1 MKISNTINLQSSII
15 SQNNR
20 KNTRGMMQPDKNR
33 ITESP
38 VRVSI
43 SQEGLERSS
52 IQQNGQETYESMMQR
67 REMLKKT
74 RVMSYGY
81 DLSMKAVEL
90 NDAASENG
98 AKTLSVTDRAN
109 GYISAYASMYDEI
122 VRGYENGTRE
132 IYVED
137 EFGMHRLTKEE
148 ELKALEE
155 AYKREV
161 DDFVTME
168 KANEQAYAIVSQE
181 MIKIASVSARSGVAV
196 SEANDSKAMEQHK
209 VPENLNGKMLSAAD
223 IFKQNYA
230 AFNPDTDSLSQIL
243 SRVKISGVVALGA
256 EPPDHLAD
264 DLAAVDVF
272 LQAPVGGLFASGQRR
287 VAVARFK

>member
-1 MKISNTINLQSSII
+1 MNISSTINLQSPLI
-15 SQNNR
+15 SQNQN
-20 KNTRGMMQPDKNR
+20 KNQKNMMQPKMNR

-38 VRVSI
+38 VKVSI
-43 SQEGLERSS
+43 SNEGLERSS
-52 IQQNGQETYESMMQR
+52 SLQQNKEETYESMMQR

-90 NDAASENG
+90 NEAASENG
-98 AKTLSVTDRAN
+98 TKALSVADRAN

-161 DDFVTME
+161 DDFVAME
-168 KANEQAYAIVSQE
+168 KANEQAYAIVTE
-181 MIKIASVSARSGVAV
+181 AVKKIASIKSGSGASV
-196 SEANDSKAMEQHK
+196 SETDNSKAMEQHK

-243 SRVKISGVVALGA
+243 SRVKIS
-256 EPPDHLAD
+256 
-264 DLAAVDVF
+264 
-272 LQAPVGGLFASGQRR
+272 
-287 VAVARFK
+287 

>member
-1 MKISNTINLQSSII
+1 MNISSTINLQSPLI
-15 SQNNR
+15 SQNQN
-20 KNTRGMMQPDKNR
+20 KNQKNMMQPKMNR

-38 VRVSI
+38 VKVSI
-43 SQEGLERSS
+43 SNEGLERSS
-52 IQQNGQETYESMMQR
+52 SLQQNKEETYESMMQR

-81 DLSMKAVEL
+81 DLSMKAVEF

-122 VRGYENGTRE
+122 VKGYENGTRE

-230 AFNPDTDSLSQIL
+230 AFNPDTDNLSQVL
-243 SRVKISGVVALGA
+243 SRVKIS
-256 EPPDHLAD
+256 
-264 DLAAVDVF
+264 
-272 LQAPVGGLFASGQRR
+272 
-287 VAVARFK
+287 

>member
-1 MKISNTINLQSSII
+1 MNISSTINLQSPLI
-15 SQNNR
+15 SQNQN
-20 KNTRGMMQPDKNR
+20 KNQKNMMQPKMNR

-38 VRVSI
+38 VKISI
-43 SQEGLERSS
+43 SNEGLERSS
-52 IQQNGQETYESMMQR
+52 SLQQNKEETYESMMQR

-81 DLSMKAVEL
+81 DLSMKAVEF

-230 AFNPDTDSLSQIL
+230 AFNPDTDSLSQVL
-243 SRVKISGVVALGA
+243 SRVKIS
-256 EPPDHLAD
+256 
-264 DLAAVDVF
+264 
-272 LQAPVGGLFASGQRR
+272 
-287 VAVARFK
+287 

>member
-1 MKISNTINLQSSII
+1 MNISSTINLQSPLI
-15 SQNNR
+15 SQNQN
-20 KNTRGMMQPDKNR
+20 KNQKNMMQPKMNR

-38 VRVSI
+38 VKVSI
-43 SQEGLERSS
+43 SNEGLERSS
-52 IQQNGQETYESMMQR
+52 SLQQNKEETYESMMQR

-122 VRGYENGTRE
+122 VKGYENGTRE

-230 AFNPDTDSLSQIL
+230 AFNPDTDNLSQVL
-243 SRVKISGVVALGA
+243 SRVKIS
-256 EPPDHLAD
+256 
-264 DLAAVDVF
+264 
-272 LQAPVGGLFASGQRR
+272 
-287 VAVARFK
+287 

>member
-1 MKISNTINLQSSII
+1 MKVANQINNPMLIMSP
-15 SQNNR
+15 NNI
-20 KNTRGMMQPDKNR
+20 KNQKDSAQLNMNR

-38 VRVSI
+38 VKVSI
-43 SQEGLERSS
+43 SNEGLERSS
-52 IQQNGQETYESMMQR
+52 SLQQNKEETYESMMQR

-230 AFNPDTDSLSQIL
+230 AFNPDTDSLSQVL
-243 SRVKISGVVALGA
+243 SRVKIS
-256 EPPDHLAD
+256 
-264 DLAAVDVF
+264 
-272 LQAPVGGLFASGQRR
+272 
-287 VAVARFK
+287 

>member
-1 MKISNTINLQSSII
+1 MNISSTINLQSPLI
-15 SQNNR
+15 SQNQN
-20 KNTRGMMQPDKNR
+20 KNQKNMMQPKMNR

-38 VRVSI
+38 VKVSI
-43 SQEGLERSS
+43 SNEGLERSS
-52 IQQNGQETYESMMQR
+52 SLQQNKEETYESMMQR

-81 DLSMKAVEL
+81 DLSMKAVEF

-122 VRGYENGTRE
+122 VKGYENGTRE

-137 EFGMHRLTKEE
+137 EFGMHRLTEEE

-230 AFNPDTDSLSQIL
+230 AFNPDTDSLSQVL
-243 SRVKISGVVALGA
+243 SRVKIS
-256 EPPDHLAD
+256 
-264 DLAAVDVF
+264 
-272 LQAPVGGLFASGQRR
+272 
-287 VAVARFK
+287 

>member
-1 MKISNTINLQSSII
+1 MNISSTINLQSPLI
-15 SQNNR
+15 SQNQN
-20 KNTRGMMQPDKNR
+20 KNQKNMMQPKMNR

-38 VRVSI
+38 VKVSI
-43 SQEGLERSS
+43 SNEGLERSS
-52 IQQNGQETYESMMQR
+52 SLQQNKEETYESMMQR

-122 VRGYENGTRE
+122 VKGYENGTRE

-137 EFGMHRLTKEE
+137 EFGIHRLTKEE
-148 ELKALEE
+148 ELKALDE

-161 DDFVTME
+161 DDFVAME
-168 KANEQAYAIVSQE
+168 KANEQAYAIVTE
-181 MIKIASVSARSGVAV
+181 AMKKIASIKSRSGVAV
-196 SEANDSKAMEQHK
+196 SETDNSKAMEQHK
-209 VPENLNGKMLSAAD
+209 VPENLKGRMLSAAD

-230 AFNPDTDSLSQIL
+230 AFNPDTDNLSQVL
-243 SRVKISGVVALGA
+243 SRVKIS
-256 EPPDHLAD
+256 
-264 DLAAVDVF
+264 
-272 LQAPVGGLFASGQRR
+272 
-287 VAVARFK
+287 

>member
-1 MKISNTINLQSSII
+1 MNISSTINLQSPLI
-15 SQNNR
+15 SQN
-20 KNTRGMMQPDKNR
+20 KNKNQKNMMQPKMNR

-38 VRVSI
+38 VKISI
-43 SQEGLERSS
+43 SNEGLERSS
-52 IQQNGQETYESMMQR
+52 SLQQNKEETYESMMQR

-81 DLSMKAVEL
+81 DLSMKAVEF

-230 AFNPDTDSLSQIL
+230 AFNPDTDSLSQVL
-243 SRVKISGVVALGA
+243 SRVKIS
-256 EPPDHLAD
+256 
-264 DLAAVDVF
+264 
-272 LQAPVGGLFASGQRR
+272 
-287 VAVARFK
+287 

>member
-1 MKISNTINLQSSII
+1 MNISSTINLQSPLI
-15 SQNNR
+15 SQNQN
-20 KNTRGMMQPDKNR
+20 KNQKNMMQPKMNR

-38 VRVSI
+38 VKISI
-43 SQEGLERSS
+43 SNEGLERSS
-52 IQQNGQETYESMMQR
+52 SLQQNKEETYESMMQR

-81 DLSMKAVEL
+81 DLSMKAVEF

-243 SRVKISGVVALGA
+243 SRVKIS
-256 EPPDHLAD
+256 
-264 DLAAVDVF
+264 
-272 LQAPVGGLFASGQRR
+272 
-287 VAVARFK
+287 

>member
-1 MKISNTINLQSSII
+1 MNISSTINLQSPLI
-15 SQNNR
+15 SQNQN
-20 KNTRGMMQPDKNR
+20 KNQKNMIQPKMNR

-38 VRVSI
+38 VKVSI
-43 SQEGLERSS
+43 SNEGLERSS
-52 IQQNGQETYESMMQR
+52 SLQQNKEETYESMMQR

-98 AKTLSVTDRAN
+98 AKTLSVTDKAN

-122 VRGYENGTRE
+122 VKGYENGTRE

-181 MIKIASVSARSGVAV
+181 MINIASVSARSGVAV

-230 AFNPDTDSLSQIL
+230 AFNPDTDSLSQVL
-243 SRVKISGVVALGA
+243 SRVKIS
-256 EPPDHLAD
+256 
-264 DLAAVDVF
+264 
-272 LQAPVGGLFASGQRR
+272 
-287 VAVARFK
+287 

>member
-1 MKISNTINLQSSII
+1 MNISSTINLQSPLI
-15 SQNNR
+15 SQNQN
-20 KNTRGMMQPDKNR
+20 KNQKNMMQPKMNR

-38 VRVSI
+38 VKVSI
-43 SQEGLERSS
+43 SNEGLERSS
-52 IQQNGQETYESMMQR
+52 SLQQNKEETYESMMQR

-81 DLSMKAVEL
+81 DLSMKAVEF

-230 AFNPDTDSLSQIL
+230 AFNPDTDSLSQVL
-243 SRVKISGVVALGA
+243 SRVKIS
-256 EPPDHLAD
+256 
-264 DLAAVDVF
+264 
-272 LQAPVGGLFASGQRR
+272 
-287 VAVARFK
+287 

>member
-1 MKISNTINLQSSII
+1 MNISSTINLQSPLI
-15 SQNNR
+15 SQN
-20 KNTRGMMQPDKNR
+20 KNKNQKNMMQPKMNR

-38 VRVSI
+38 VKVSI
-43 SQEGLERSS
+43 SNEGLERSS
-52 IQQNGQETYESMMQR
+52 SLQQNKEETYESMMQR

-81 DLSMKAVEL
+81 DLSMKAGEL

-230 AFNPDTDSLSQIL
+230 AFNPDTDNLSQVL
-243 SRVKISGVVALGA
+243 SRVKIS
-256 EPPDHLAD
+256 
-264 DLAAVDVF
+264 
-272 LQAPVGGLFASGQRR
+272 
-287 VAVARFK
+287 

>member
-1 MKISNTINLQSSII
+1 MNISSTINLQSPLI
-15 SQNNR
+15 SQNQN
-20 KNTRGMMQPDKNR
+20 KNQKNMIQPKMNR

-38 VRVSI
+38 VKVSI
-43 SQEGLERSS
+43 SNEGLERSS
-52 IQQNGQETYESMMQR
+52 SLQQNKEETYESMMQR

-98 AKTLSVTDRAN
+98 AKTLSVTDKAN

-122 VRGYENGTRE
+122 VKGYENGTRE

-137 EFGMHRLTKEE
+137 EFGIHRLTKEE
-148 ELKALEE
+148 ELKALDE

-161 DDFVTME
+161 DDFVAME
-168 KANEQAYAIVSQE
+168 KANEQAYAIVTE
-181 MIKIASVSARSGVAV
+181 AVKKIASIKSGSGASV
-196 SEANDSKAMEQHK
+196 SETDNSKAMEQHK
-209 VPENLNGKMLSAAD
+209 VPENLKGRMLSAAD

-243 SRVKISGVVALGA
+243 SRVKIS
-256 EPPDHLAD
+256 
-264 DLAAVDVF
+264 
-272 LQAPVGGLFASGQRR
+272 
-287 VAVARFK
+287 

>member
-1 MKISNTINLQSSII
+1 MNISSTINLQSPLI
-15 SQNNR
+15 SQN
-20 KNTRGMMQPDKNR
+20 KNKNQKNMMQPKMNR

-38 VRVSI
+38 VKISI
-43 SQEGLERSS
+43 SNEGLERSS
-52 IQQNGQETYESMMQR
+52 SLQQNKEETYESMMQR

-81 DLSMKAVEL
+81 DLSMKAVEF

-98 AKTLSVTDRAN
+98 TKALSVADRAN

-161 DDFVTME
+161 DDFVAME
-168 KANEQAYAIVSQE
+168 KANEQAYAIVTE
-181 MIKIASVSARSGVAV
+181 AVKKIASIKSGSGASV
-196 SEANDSKAMEQHK
+196 SETDNSKAMEQHK
-209 VPENLNGKMLSAAD
+209 VPENLKGRMLSAAD

-243 SRVKISGVVALGA
+243 SRVKIS
-256 EPPDHLAD
+256 
-264 DLAAVDVF
+264 
-272 LQAPVGGLFASGQRR
+272 
-287 VAVARFK
+287 

>member
-1 MKISNTINLQSSII
+1 MNISSTINLQSPLI
-15 SQNNR
+15 SQN
-20 KNTRGMMQPDKNR
+20 KNKNQKNMMQPKMNR

-38 VRVSI
+38 VKVSI
-43 SQEGLERSS
+43 SNEGLERSS
-52 IQQNGQETYESMMQR
+52 SLQQNKEETYESMMQR

-98 AKTLSVTDRAN
+98 AKTLSVTDKAN

-122 VRGYENGTRE
+122 VKGYENGTRE

-181 MIKIASVSARSGVAV
+181 MINIASVSARSGVAV

-243 SRVKISGVVALGA
+243 SRVKIS
-256 EPPDHLAD
+256 
-264 DLAAVDVF
+264 
-272 LQAPVGGLFASGQRR
+272 
-287 VAVARFK
+287 

>member
-1 MKISNTINLQSSII
+1 MNISSTINLQSPLI
-15 SQNNR
+15 SQNQN
-20 KNTRGMMQPDKNR
+20 KNQKNMMQPKMNR

-38 VRVSI
+38 VKVSI
-43 SQEGLERSS
+43 SNEGLERSS
-52 IQQNGQETYESMMQR
+52 SLQQNKEETYESMMQR

-122 VRGYENGTRE
+122 VKGYENGTRE

-137 EFGMHRLTKEE
+137 EFGIHRLTKEE
-148 ELKALEE
+148 ELKALDE

-161 DDFVTME
+161 DDFVAME
-168 KANEQAYAIVSQE
+168 KANEQAYAIVTE
-181 MIKIASVSARSGVAV
+181 AVKKIASIKSGSGASV
-196 SEANDSKAMEQHK
+196 SETDNSKAMEQHK
-209 VPENLNGKMLSAAD
+209 VPENLKGKMLSAAD

-243 SRVKISGVVALGA
+243 SRVKIS
-256 EPPDHLAD
+256 
-264 DLAAVDVF
+264 
-272 LQAPVGGLFASGQRR
+272 
-287 VAVARFK
+287 

>member
-1 MKISNTINLQSSII
+1 MNISSTINLQSPLI
-15 SQNNR
+15 SQN
-20 KNTRGMMQPDKNR
+20 KNKNQKNMMQPKMNR

-38 VRVSI
+38 VKISI
-43 SQEGLERSS
+43 SNEGLERSS
-52 IQQNGQETYESMMQR
+52 SLQQNKEETYESMMQR

-81 DLSMKAVEL
+81 DLSMKAVEF

-132 IYVED
+132 IYMED
-137 EFGMHRLTKEE
+137 EFGIHRLTKEE
-148 ELKALEE
+148 ELKALDE

-161 DDFVTME
+161 DDFVAME
-168 KANEQAYAIVSQE
+168 KANEQAYAIVTE
-181 MIKIASVSARSGVAV
+181 AVKKIASIKSGSGASV
-196 SEANDSKAMEQHK
+196 SETDNSKAMEQHK
-209 VPENLNGKMLSAAD
+209 VPENLKGRMLSAAD

-243 SRVKISGVVALGA
+243 SRVKIS
-256 EPPDHLAD
+256 
-264 DLAAVDVF
+264 
-272 LQAPVGGLFASGQRR
+272 
-287 VAVARFK
+287 

>member
-1 MKISNTINLQSSII
+1 MNISSTINLQSPLI
-15 SQNNR
+15 SQN
-20 KNTRGMMQPDKNR
+20 KNKNQKNMMQPKMNR

-38 VRVSI
+38 VKVSI
-43 SQEGLERSS
+43 SNEGLERSS
-52 IQQNGQETYESMMQR
+52 SLQQNKEETYESMMQR

-137 EFGMHRLTKEE
+137 EFGIHRLTKEE
-148 ELKALEE
+148 ELKALDE

-161 DDFVTME
+161 DDFVAME
-168 KANEQAYAIVSQE
+168 KANEQAYAIVTE
-181 MIKIASVSARSGVAV
+181 AVKKIASIKSGSGASVN
-196 SEANDSKAMEQHK
+196 ETDNSKAMEQHK
-209 VPENLNGKMLSAAD
+209 VPENLKGKMLSAAD

-243 SRVKISGVVALGA
+243 SRVKIS
-256 EPPDHLAD
+256 
-264 DLAAVDVF
+264 
-272 LQAPVGGLFASGQRR
+272 
-287 VAVARFK
+287 

>member
-1 MKISNTINLQSSII
+1 
-15 SQNNR
+15 
-20 KNTRGMMQPDKNR
+20 MQPDKNR

-161 DDFVTME
+161 DDFVAME

-230 AFNPDTDSLSQIL
+230 AFNPDTDNLSQVL
-243 SRVKISGVVALGA
+243 SRVKIS
-256 EPPDHLAD
+256 
-264 DLAAVDVF
+264 
-272 LQAPVGGLFASGQRR
+272 
-287 VAVARFK
+287 

>member
-1 MKISNTINLQSSII
+1 MNISSKINLQSPLI
-15 SQNNR
+15 SQN
-20 KNTRGMMQPDKNR
+20 KNKNQKIMMQPKTNR
-33 ITESP
+33 ITENP
-38 VRVSI
+38 VKVSI
-43 SQEGLERSS
+43 SNEGLERSS
-52 IQQNGQETYESMMQR
+52 SLQQNKEETYESMMQR

-122 VRGYENGTRE
+122 VKGYENGTRE

-243 SRVKISGVVALGA
+243 SRVKIS
-256 EPPDHLAD
+256 
-264 DLAAVDVF
+264 
-272 LQAPVGGLFASGQRR
+272 
-287 VAVARFK
+287 

>member
-1 MKISNTINLQSSII
+1 MNISSTINLQSPLI
-15 SQNNR
+15 SQNQN
-20 KNTRGMMQPDKNR
+20 KNQKNMMQPKMNR

-38 VRVSI
+38 VKISI
-43 SQEGLERSS
+43 SNEGLERSS
-52 IQQNGQETYESMMQR
+52 SLQQNKEETYESMMQR

-81 DLSMKAVEL
+81 DLSMKAVEF

-122 VRGYENGTRE
+122 VKGYENGTRE

-137 EFGMHRLTKEE
+137 EFGIHRLTKEE
-148 ELKALEE
+148 ELKALDE

-161 DDFVTME
+161 DDFVAME

-243 SRVKISGVVALGA
+243 SRVKIS
-256 EPPDHLAD
+256 
-264 DLAAVDVF
+264 
-272 LQAPVGGLFASGQRR
+272 
-287 VAVARFK
+287 

>member
-1 MKISNTINLQSSII
+1 MNISSTINLQSPLI
-15 SQNNR
+15 SQNQN
-20 KNTRGMMQPDKNR
+20 KNQKNMMQPKMNR

-38 VRVSI
+38 VKVSI
-43 SQEGLERSS
+43 SNEGLERSS
-52 IQQNGQETYESMMQR
+52 SLQQNKEETYESMMQR

-81 DLSMKAVEL
+81 DLSMKAVEF

-122 VRGYENGTRE
+122 VKGYENGTRE

-230 AFNPDTDSLSQIL
+230 AFNPDTDSLSQVL
-243 SRVKISGVVALGA
+243 SRVKIS
-256 EPPDHLAD
+256 
-264 DLAAVDVF
+264 
-272 LQAPVGGLFASGQRR
+272 
-287 VAVARFK
+287 

>member
-1 MKISNTINLQSSII
+1 MKVANQINNPMLIMSP
-15 SQNNR
+15 NNI
-20 KNTRGMMQPDKNR
+20 KNQKDSAQLNMNR

-38 VRVSI
+38 VKVSI
-43 SQEGLERSS
+43 SNEGLERSS
-52 IQQNGQETYESMMQR
+52 SLQQNKEETYESMMQR

-81 DLSMKAVEL
+81 DLSMKAVEF

-196 SEANDSKAMEQHK
+196 SETDNSKAMEQHK
-209 VPENLNGKMLSAAD
+209 VPENLKGRMLSAAD

-230 AFNPDTDSLSQIL
+230 AFNPNTDNLSQVL
-243 SRVKISGVVALGA
+243 SRVKIS
-256 EPPDHLAD
+256 
-264 DLAAVDVF
+264 
-272 LQAPVGGLFASGQRR
+272 
-287 VAVARFK
+287 

>member
-1 MKISNTINLQSSII
+1 MNISSTINLQSPLI
-15 SQNNR
+15 SQN
-20 KNTRGMMQPDKNR
+20 KNKNQKNMMQPKMNR

-38 VRVSI
+38 VKISI
-43 SQEGLERSS
+43 SNEGLERSS
-52 IQQNGQETYESMMQR
+52 SLQQNKEETYESMMQR

-81 DLSMKAVEL
+81 DLSMKAVEF

-243 SRVKISGVVALGA
+243 SRVKIS
-256 EPPDHLAD
+256 
-264 DLAAVDVF
+264 
-272 LQAPVGGLFASGQRR
+272 
-287 VAVARFK
+287 

>member
-1 MKISNTINLQSSII
+1 MNISSTINLQSPLI
-15 SQNNR
+15 SQNQN
-20 KNTRGMMQPDKNR
+20 KNQKNMMQPKMNR

-38 VRVSI
+38 VKVSI
-43 SQEGLERSS
+43 SNEGLERSS
-52 IQQNGQETYESMMQR
+52 SLQQNKEETYESMMQR

-209 VPENLNGKMLSAAD
+209 VPENLNGKMLNAAD

-230 AFNPDTDSLSQIL
+230 AFNPDTDNLSQVL
-243 SRVKISGVVALGA
+243 SRVKIS
-256 EPPDHLAD
+256 
-264 DLAAVDVF
+264 
-272 LQAPVGGLFASGQRR
+272 
-287 VAVARFK
+287 

>member
-1 MKISNTINLQSSII
+1 MRVTSQMNNPMLMMPQNSIMN
-15 SQNNR
+15 QKEPAQMNNNR
-20 KNTRGMMQPDKNR
+20 V
-33 ITESP
+33 TENP
-38 VRVSI
+38 IKVSI
-43 SQEGLERSS
+43 SQEGIDRSR
-52 IQQNGQETYESMMQR
+52 IQQNGQETFESVMQR

-230 AFNPDTDSLSQIL
+230 VFNPDTDNLSQVL
-243 SRVKISGVVALGA
+243 SRVKIS
-256 EPPDHLAD
+256 
-264 DLAAVDVF
+264 
-272 LQAPVGGLFASGQRR
+272 
-287 VAVARFK
+287 

>member
-1 MKISNTINLQSSII
+1 MNISSTINLQSPLI
-15 SQNNR
+15 SQN
-20 KNTRGMMQPDKNR
+20 KNKNQKNMMQPKMNR

-38 VRVSI
+38 VKVSI
-43 SQEGLERSS
+43 SNEGLERSS
-52 IQQNGQETYESMMQR
+52 SLQQNKEETYESMMQR

-122 VRGYENGTRE
+122 VKGYENGTRE

-230 AFNPDTDSLSQIL
+230 AFNPDTDNLSQVL
-243 SRVKISGVVALGA
+243 SRVKIS
-256 EPPDHLAD
+256 
-264 DLAAVDVF
+264 
-272 LQAPVGGLFASGQRR
+272 
-287 VAVARFK
+287 

>member
-1 MKISNTINLQSSII
+1 MRVTSQMNNPMLMMPQNSIMN
-15 SQNNR
+15 QKEPAQLNMNR
-20 KNTRGMMQPDKNR
+20 V
-33 ITESP
+33 TEKP
-38 VRVSI
+38 VKVSI
-43 SQEGLERSS
+43 SQEGIDRSR
-52 IQQNGQETYESMMQR
+52 IQQNGQETFESVMQR

-90 NDAASENG
+90 NEAASENG
-98 AKTLSVTDRAN
+98 TKALSVADRAN
-109 GYISAYASMYDEI
+109 GYIGAYASMYDEI
-122 VRGYENGTRE
+122 VKGYENGTRE

-137 EFGMHRLTKEE
+137 EFGIHRLTKEE
-148 ELKALEE
+148 ELKALDE

-230 AFNPDTDSLSQIL
+230 AFNPDTDNLSQVL
-243 SRVKISGVVALGA
+243 SRVKIS
-256 EPPDHLAD
+256 
-264 DLAAVDVF
+264 
-272 LQAPVGGLFASGQRR
+272 
-287 VAVARFK
+287 